1 MKCKRV
7 SEDIEGFY
15 ELIFLQRSG
24 FAVQCKKRGKTGI
37 TNSFIP
43 YQCISLIIFI
53 CFRAERAVLR
63 IISNTKG
70 QALTEYLLAAGVVLL
85 ACAGLSGF
93 LQVLIE
99 NFLEYVINIFLIPI
113 IP

>member
-24 FAVQCKKRGKTGI
+24 FTVQCKTRGKTGI
-37 TNSFIP
+37 TNYFIP
-43 YQCISLIIFI
+43 HHFISFHISLYFWS
-53 CFRAERAVLR
+53 ERDILR
-63 IISNTKG
+63 LISNNKG
-70 QALTEYLLAAGVVLL
+70 QALTEYLLAAGVVIL

-93 LQVLIE
+93 LQQLI
-99 NFLEYVINIFLIPI
+99 NGFLEHVINIFLIPI